1 MQQLQATPNNVFLQ
15 PEFATTA
22 VPIAMGAGGLMALQ
36 NTGTGTLAGCNT
48 ALLTFN
54 SAHGYTAVTQPNGT
68 VLISNTTTNH
78 VPTQAAGSTLDT
90 ALYTLFQLTGATVN
104 TAVNGFTMSI
114 LAIPSTTTMIV
125 ACPVTG
131 TNPTVTGA
139 SFVPV
144 FALQYGQYN
153 MFLGANCTV
162 QYNPDNTGS
171 PYTQQSLSS
180 SVVPAPTFRTLQAVS
195 TAAQVEFEGI
205 AAQTIVV
212 ASGGAGTSRWSIYF
226 R

>member
-15 PEFATTA
+15 PEFSTTA

-36 NTGTGTLAGCNT
+36 NTGAGTLAGCNT

-54 SAHGYTAVTQPNGT
+54 AAHGYTATLQANGT
-68 VLISNTTTNH
+68 VLIQNATTGHGPPITGG
-78 VPTQAAGSTLDT
+78 TQLDT
-90 ALYTLFQLTGATVN
+90 LLYTCFQLTGATVN

-114 LAIPSTTTMIV
+114 LAIPSTTTMLV

-131 TNPTVTGA
+131 TNPTVTAA
-139 SFVPV
+139 SFLPV
-144 FALQYGQYN
+144 FIVQYGQYN
-153 MFLGANCTV
+153 MALGANCAV

-180 SVVPAPTFRTLQAVS
+180 SVVPAPVFRQLQAVS
-195 TAAQVEFEGI
+195 TTAQIESEGI
-205 AAQTIVV
+205 AGQTIII
-212 ASGGAGTSRWSIYF
+212 ANGGAGTSRWSIYL

>member
-1 MQQLQATPNNVFLQ
+1 MQQLQASPNNVFLQ
-15 PEFATTA
+15 PEFSTTA

-36 NTGTGTLAGCNT
+36 NTGSGTVAGCNT

-54 SAHGYTAVTQPNGT
+54 SAHGYTATLQPNGT
-68 VLISNTTTNH
+68 TIIQNVTTNH
-78 VPTQAAGSTLDT
+78 GPPILGGSQYDS
-90 ALYTLFQLTGATVN
+90 ALYTLFQLSGATVN

-131 TNPTVTGA
+131 TNPTVTAA
-139 SFVPV
+139 SFIPV
-144 FALQYGQYN
+144 WALQYGQYN
-153 MFLGANCTV
+153 MALGANCAV

-171 PYTQQSLSS
+171 PYTQQSLNS
-180 SVVPAPTFRTLQAVS
+180 SVVPAPTFRALAAVS
-195 TAAQVEFEGI
+195 TNDQIEFEGI
-205 AAQTIVV
+205 AGQTIVL
-212 ASGGAGTSRWSIYF
+212 ANGGAGTSRWSIYF

>member
-1 MQQLQATPNNVFLQ
+1 MQQLQALPNSVFL
-15 PEFATTA
+15 PEFSTTA
-22 VPIAMGAGGLMALQ
+22 LPIAMGAGGLMALQ
-36 NTGTGTLAGCNT
+36 NTGAGTLAGCNT

-54 SAHGYTAVTQPNGT
+54 SAHGYTSVVQPNG
-68 VLISNTTTNH
+68 VPIISNSTTNH
-78 VPTQAAGSTLDT
+78 GPMSAGGVQQD
-90 ALYTLFQLTGATVN
+90 LYTLFQLTGATVN
-104 TAVNGFTMSI
+104 TAVNGFTMAI
-114 LAIPSTTTMIV
+114 VAIPSTTTMLV

-131 TNPTVTGA
+131 SNPTVTGA

-153 MFLGANCTV
+153 LFLGANCNV

-171 PYTQQSLSS
+171 PYLPGGGN
-180 SVVPAPTFRTLQAVS
+180 VVPAPTFRILQAVS
-195 TAAQVEFEGI
+195 TAGQIESEGY

-212 ASGGAGTSRWSIYF
+212 AGGGAGTSRWSQYF

>member
-1 MQQLQATPNNVFLQ
+1 MQQLQALPNQVFLQ

-22 VPIAMGAGGLMALQ
+22 LPIAMGAGGLMALQ
-36 NTGTGTLAGCNT
+36 NTGAGTLAGCNT

-54 SAHGYTAVTQPNGT
+54 AAHGYTATLQSNGT
-68 VLISNTTTNH
+68 TLIQNVTTNH
-78 VPTQAAGSTLDT
+78 GPPSLGGNVLDSV
-90 ALYTLFQLTGATVN
+90 LYTCFQLTGATVN

-114 LAIPSTTTMIV
+114 LAIPSTTTMLV

-131 TNPTVTGA
+131 ANPTVTAA

-144 FALQYGQYN
+144 FILQYGQYN
-153 MFLGANCTV
+153 TFLGANANV

-180 SVVPAPTFRTLQAVS
+180 NVVPAPVFRILQAVS
-195 TAAQVEFEGI
+195 TAAQIETEGL
-205 AAQTIVV
+205 AGQSIVV
-212 ASGGAGTSRWSIYF
+212 AGGAAGTSRWSQYF

>member
-1 MQQLQATPNNVFLQ
+1 MQQLQASPNSVFLQ
-15 PEFATTA
+15 PEFSTTA

-36 NTGTGTLAGCNT
+36 NAGAGSNV

-54 SAHGYTAVTQPNGT
+54 SAHGYTATLQSNGT
-68 VLISNTTTNH
+68 TTIQNATTGHGPPVVGGTTIDSANF
-78 VPTQAAGSTLDT
+78 TC
-90 ALYTLFQLTGATVN
+90 FQLSGATGN

-114 LAIPSTTTMIV
+114 LAIPSTTTMLV

-131 TNPTVTGA
+131 ANPTVTA
-139 SFVPV
+139 ANFIPV
-144 FALQYGQYN
+144 FVLQYGQYDLA
-153 MFLGANCTV
+153 LGANCVV

-180 SVVPAPTFRTLQAVS
+180 NVVPAPTFRTLQAAS
-195 TAAQVEFEGI
+195 TNAQIEFEGL
-205 AAQTIVV
+205 AGQTIVA
-212 ASGGAGTSRWSIYF
+212 ASGSAGTSRWSIYF